1 MLHSAKGTIVQVS
14 DDANWVLPVYFGDD
28 RKAGAKSATG
38 NLTDYKRGM
47 ALANRNIVIGANGV
61 ET

>member
-1 MLHSAKGTIVQVS
+1 
-14 DDANWVLPVYFGDD
+14 LPVYFGDD